1 MSVFFF
7 HKRSQIAIENRFL
20 KCQRFLLPGSKP
32 LTSAV
37 DSLENGLG
45 LNFKVWTENVFK
57 PGPTSLQ
64 PFDITT

>member
-20 KCQRFLLPGSKP
+20 KCQRFLLPGSKL
-32 LTSAV
+32 LTTAA

-45 LNFKVWTENVFK
+45 LNFKGNRKCVQTGAN
-57 PGPTSLQ
+57 
-64 PFDITT
+64 ITTTI